1 MPSGVAEFPLHL
13 LCILPGRGNPPHI
26 LTITPPEVMKSHRL
40 GGISMIKLK
49 PNHWLT
55 IGLAAF
61 AVISSIIFILLPW
74 AEMNNYQA
82 VNNSTMNYYK
92 AQVDQVV
99 SETLSADNLEPGRN
113 LGTQEILVTLQEGP
127 NAGQQVEI
135 LNYLNRTQN
144 VEVRAGQTV
153 IVCADEP
160 DGVEAYY
167 TVYSYYRNPAI
178 LSILLFFGALI
189 ILVGRG
195 TGAKSLLGLAY
206 TIFAVL
212 FFLLQAIFHGLP
224 SVPITLLTVTVTTV
238 VSLLLMGGASKKSL
252 AAILSTVAGLLLST
266 GVFAVFQGLLHIS
279 GYTMDEAE
287 SLLLVTQATGLD
299 LGNLLLVSVLIS
311 SLGAVMDMS
320 MSVASPLEEIHRLNP
335 EHGFSQLVR
344 SGMNIGRDTIGTM
357 TNTLIM
363 AFTGTAL
370 TTMLV
375 LMGYGW
381 SFQQLL
387 NSNYLAME
395 LAQSIASTTGVVLTV
410 PVTSLIGAWMFTKWN
425 WKGEKAPQKALSKGG
440 KRKKRA

>member
-1 MPSGVAEFPLHL
+1 
-13 LCILPGRGNPPHI
+13 
-26 LTITPPEVMKSHRL
+26 
-40 GGISMIKLK
+40 MIQIK

-61 AVISSIIFILLPW
+61 AVVTSILFLLIPW
-74 AEMNNYQA
+74 QSMNNYQA
-82 VNNSTMNYYK
+82 VNNSTMSYYK
-92 AQVDQVV
+92 ARVDQVV

-144 VEVRAGQTV
+144 VEVSQGQTV

-160 DGVEAYY
+160 ENADPVY

-178 LSILLFFGALI
+178 LGIILFFGALI
-189 ILVGRG
+189 LLVGRG

-212 FFLLQAIFHGLP
+212 LFLLQAIFHGLP
-224 SVPITLLTVTVTTV
+224 SVPITLLTVTVTTI

-252 AAILSTVAGLLLST
+252 AAILSTISGLLLST

-335 EHGFSQLVR
+335 EHGFAQLVR

-410 PVTSLIGAWMFTKWN
+410 PVTSLIGAWMFTKWER
-425 WKGEKAPQKALSKGG
+425 KGKAPASQKALARPRK
-440 KRKKRA
+440 KKKRA

>member
-1 MPSGVAEFPLHL
+1 
-13 LCILPGRGNPPHI
+13 
-26 LTITPPEVMKSHRL
+26 
-40 GGISMIKLK
+40 MIKLK

-55 IGLAAF
+55 IGLIAF
-61 AVISSIIFILLPW
+61 VVISSVIFALIPW

-82 VNNSTMNYYK
+82 VNNSTMHYYK
-92 AQVDQVV
+92 ARVDQVV
-99 SETLSADNLEPGRN
+99 SETLSADDLEPGRN
-113 LGTQEILVTLQEGP
+113 LGSQEILATLQEGP
-127 NAGQQVEI
+127 NAGTQVEI

-144 VEVRAGQTV
+144 VEVSAGQTV

-160 DGVEAYY
+160 ENAAPYY

-178 LSILLFFGALI
+178 LGIILFFGALI
-189 ILVGRG
+189 LVVGRG

-212 FFLLQAIFHGLP
+212 LFLLQAIFHGLP
-224 SVPITLLTVTVTTV
+224 SVPITLLTVAVTTI
-238 VSLLLMGGASKKSL
+238 VSLLLMAGASKKCF
-252 AAILSTVAGLLLST
+252 AAILSTIAGLLLST

-299 LGNLLLVSVLIS
+299 LGNLLR
-311 SLGAVMDMS
+311 
-320 MSVASPLEEIHRLNP
+320 ASTKAIWEMREEIHRLNP

-363 AFTGTAL
+363 AFTGTSL

-375 LMGYGW
+375 LMGYGY

-395 LAQSIASTTGVVLTV
+395 LAQSIASTAGVVLTV
-410 PVTSLIGAWMFTKWN
+410 PVTSLIGAWMFTKWDG
-425 WKGEKAPQKALSKGG
+425 KKFLPQ
-440 KRKKRA
+440 KRKKRS

>member
-1 MPSGVAEFPLHL
+1 
-13 LCILPGRGNPPHI
+13 
-26 LTITPPEVMKSHRL
+26 
-40 GGISMIKLK
+40 MIQIK

-61 AVISSIIFILLPW
+61 AVITAILFVFIPW
-74 AEMNNYQA
+74 EQLNHYQA
-82 VNNSTMNYYK
+82 VNNSTLSYYK
-92 AQVDQVV
+92 GQVDQVL
-99 SETLSADNLEPGRN
+99 EENLSADDLEPGRN
-113 LGTQEILVTLQEGP
+113 LGTQRILVTLQEGP
-127 NAGQQVEI
+127 RAGEQVEI

-144 VEVRAGQTV
+144 VEVSAGQTV

-160 DGVEAYY
+160 ENAEGVY

-178 LSILLFFGALI
+178 LGILLFFGALI
-189 ILVGRG
+189 LIVGRG

-206 TIFAVL
+206 TLFAVL

-238 VSLLLMGGASKKSL
+238 LSLLLMGGACKKSL
-252 AAILSTVAGLLLST
+252 AAILSTLAGLLLST

-320 MSVASPLEEIHRLNP
+320 MSIASPLEEIHRLNP
-335 EHGFSQLVR
+335 QHSFSQLLR

-410 PVTSLIGAWMFTKWN
+410 PATSLIGAWMFAR
-425 WKGEKAPQKALSKGG
+425 WKGKKPLPSSPKKKKKA
-440 KRKKRA
+440 